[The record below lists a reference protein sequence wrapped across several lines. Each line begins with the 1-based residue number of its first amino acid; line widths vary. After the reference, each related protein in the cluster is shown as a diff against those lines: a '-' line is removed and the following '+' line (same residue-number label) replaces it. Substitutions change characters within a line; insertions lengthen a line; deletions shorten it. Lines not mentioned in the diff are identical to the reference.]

1 MPTKSR
7 LCLCLHSGLCAGRRP
22 RPTARTRRIPP
33 KASVLN
39 HARTLQHH
47 STGMLLRQVHVESGA
62 SAVEISAVEI
72 SAVEISAVEFTQ
84 CVPRASARRSRLRG
98 STPIACSSVRHRHAI
113 VLRLSGG
120 CHRPCTITRVKKNSQ
135 RNAWRVPHNM
145 QRSARRHDTA
155 GLRRNAQWR
164 SWLPRQISADADL
177 SASERVPP
185 ASAARGST
193 GSHLDAVRG
202 LGGSMSRGSST
213 SPSSCT
219 CRRR

>member
-33 KASVLN
+33 KASAKSCT
-39 HARTLQHH
+39 HATAPLHRDAVKA
-47 STGMLLRQVHVESGA
+47 SARRVEA
-62 SAVEISAVEI
+62 SAVKF

-120 CHRPCTITRVKKNSQ
+120 CHRPCTITRVKKNSK
-135 RNAWRVPHNM
+135 RNAWSMPRNM
-145 QRSARRHDTA
+145 QRSARLQDAA
-155 GLRRNAQWR
+155 GLRRNVQWH
-164 SWLPRQISADADL
+164 SWLPQQISADADL